1 MTGDVLLAPLLAA
14 AAILVLAGAAKLRE
28 PGPAVRFAST
38 LGVPLPGVCVR
49 LAAIAEIV
57 VGVGACF
64 RPRPAALAV
73 ALLFSLF
80 TVLAAR
86 QLRRGDGLPCGCLGA
101 REVVPSRFH
110 LWLNG
115 TCACVGFV
123 AALAPP
129 PAFVTYAAAQP
140 LSAVVV
146 GLAAVGVALLCQAG
160 LVYAPTLGAWQGGRA

>member
-1 MTGDVLLAPLLAA
+1 MTGDVLFAPLLAA

-28 PGPAVRFAST
+28 PGPAIRFAST
-38 LGVPLPGVCVR
+38 LGIPGAGVFVR
-49 LAAIAEIV
+49 AAAGVEIL
-57 VGVGACF
+57 VGVGALL
-64 RPRPAALAV
+64 RPRPAAIAI
-73 ALLFSLF
+73 ALLFALF

-86 QLRRGDGLPCGCLGA
+86 QLRRGDSLPCGCLGA

-115 TCACVGFV
+115 TCAGVGV
-123 AALAPP
+123 LAAFAPP

-160 LVYAPTLGAWQGGRA
+160 LVYAPTLGAWQGERA